1 MSFGGRRVEEG
12 QSTGPP
18 PGVAWPVLREDPGT
32 QFQPLVRRSAT
43 MLDTLFIV
51 VTIAFF
57 AITIAYTAGCERL

>member
-1 MSFGGRRVEEG
+1 M
-12 QSTGPP
+12 
-18 PGVAWPVLREDPGT
+18 LREGSAT